1 MARKKETVKDDE
13 VVLVP
18 SSIFCERTLSFSEA
32 LVEYLWI
39 EYRMGPSDIGR
50 RLSMDRRNVWTIME
64 RGSRKRAASRR
75 DATIPG
81 HIFIPVDIFSDRNF
95 SVLETTTAYLKEEV
109 QMDIKSIATLLNRSP
124 TTIWTAYNRMRK
136 KRGDLK

>member
-1 MARKKETVKDDE
+1 MAKKKEMGSEDR

-39 EYRMGPSDIGR
+39 EYRMKPSEIGR

-64 RGSRKRAASRR
+64 RGSRKRAASKR

-81 HIFIPVDIFSDRNF
+81 HIFIPVDIFADRRF
-95 SVLETTTAYLKEEV
+95 SVLETMTAYLKEEV
-109 QMDIKSIATLLNRSP
+109 LMDTKTIAVLLNRSI
-124 TTIWTAYNRMRK
+124 TTIWTSYNRMKK